1 MGGCLFPI
9 TPQNVNS
16 LRARILPVLLVDL
29 FLAPRTWHVE
39 DTLKKCFG

>member
-9 TPQNVNS
+9 TSQNVNS
-16 LRARILPVLLVDL
+16 PRARILPVFFVDL

-39 DTLKKCFG
+39 DI